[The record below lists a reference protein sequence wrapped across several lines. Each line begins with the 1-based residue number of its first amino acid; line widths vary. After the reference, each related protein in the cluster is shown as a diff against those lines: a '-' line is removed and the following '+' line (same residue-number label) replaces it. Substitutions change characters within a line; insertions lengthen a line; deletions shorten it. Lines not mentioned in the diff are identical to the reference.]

1 MKQLETA
8 DAVHVVPFYGATT
21 IVLSKLFSKHNISL
35 MRNMPLENIGSCV
48 QGLLYHLH
56 DIASDFT
63 VKLRTKK

>member
-21 IVLSKLFSKHNISL
+21 IVLSKIVSKHNIFFT
-35 MRNMPLENIGSCV
+35 RIMPLTYLGLCV